1 MLPRGGDLDS
11 VRCYAMKVVLFCG
24 GLGMRL
30 REYDDTIPKPMVPIG
45 YRPILWHVMKYYAH
59 FGHKDFV
66 LCLGYRGDA
75 IKNYF
80 RKYDE
85 CVSNDFVLSDG
96 GRQVELLRSDITDWR
111 ITFVDTGVNASI
123 GQRLKAVEPHLADEE
138 AFLASYSD
146 GLTDLPL
153 PTQIEHFQRHGCAA
167 SFLSVT
173 PHLSYHFVVSR
184 NGGQVTSLRDVGQTG
199 LRINGG
205 FFVLRRD
212 IFDYLRHGED
222 LVTEAFQQLL
232 ADNQLLAFRYDGF
245 WESMDTFKDKQRL
258 DDLYARGGAPWEL
271 WKRGEA
277 AATGPVPLAVER
289 RERRAVRSR

>member
-1 MLPRGGDLDS
+1 
-11 VRCYAMKVVLFCG
+11 MKVVLFCG

-30 REYDDTIPKPMVPIG
+30 REYDANIPKPMVPIG

-59 FGHKDFV
+59 FGHADFI
-66 LCLGYRGDA
+66 LCLGYRGDV

-80 RKYDE
+80 RTYDE

-96 GRQVELLRSDITDWR
+96 GRRVELLRSDITDWR
-111 ITFVDTGVNASI
+111 ITFVDTGVNASV
-123 GQRLKAVEPHLADEE
+123 GERLQAVAPHLAAEE
-138 AFLASYSD
+138 EFLASYSD

-153 PTQIEHFQRHGCAA
+153 PAAVEHFRRHGATA

-173 PHLSYHFVVSR
+173 PHLSYHFVGTR

-205 FFVLRRD
+205 FFVFRRE
-212 IFDYLRHGED
+212 IFDYLRRGED
-222 LVTEAFQQLL
+222 LVMGAFQQLL
-232 ADNQLLAFRYDGF
+232 ADNRLLAYRYDGF

-258 DDLYARGGAPWEL
+258 DDMYARGDAPWEV
-271 WKRGEA
+271 WARATPAVHVPEA
-277 AATGPVPLAVER
+277 RAPLALGVR
-289 RERRAVRSR
+289 RRPAVRSP

>member
-1 MLPRGGDLDS
+1 
-11 VRCYAMKVVLFCG
+11 MKVVLFCG

-59 FGHKDFV
+59 FGHTDFV

-80 RKYDE
+80 RTYDE

-96 GRQVELLRSDITDWR
+96 GRRVELLRSDISDWR

-123 GQRLKAVEPHLADEE
+123 GQRLKAVEPHLADED

-146 GLTDLPL
+146 GLTDLTL
-153 PTQIEHFQRHGCAA
+153 PAQIEHFEQHDCAA

-271 WKRGEA
+271 WKRAEA
-277 AATGPVPLAVER
+277 VATGPVPLAVER
-289 RERRAVRSR
+289 RERRALRSR